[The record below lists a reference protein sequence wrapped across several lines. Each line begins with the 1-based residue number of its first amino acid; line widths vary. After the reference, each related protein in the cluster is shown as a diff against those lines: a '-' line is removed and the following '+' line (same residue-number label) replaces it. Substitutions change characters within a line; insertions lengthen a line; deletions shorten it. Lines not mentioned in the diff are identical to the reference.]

1 MTYKLNIKAISLAE
15 TLLDKPF
22 SDFDFTD
29 ENTVASLMYAIYIAN
44 TGSAKT
50 FEDFKTSVPSDVEK
64 STQDAMAYVMQFNR
78 QAEAEAEADV
88 PASTD
93 RAVGSRM
100 SELANYVIVHGGLDA
115 HYVMYEMDVH
125 EMAGFVEGINALKKE
140 RMEEQR
146 LWTYYTVLPHVG
158 SKVLKEPS
166 DLIVFEWEAAD
177 KKADMDK
184 MLDEAEAKLEKFL
197 NGGDKINGR

>member
-78 QAEAEAEADV
+78 QTEAESDV

-100 SELANYVIVHGGLDA
+100 SELANYVIIHGGLDP

-125 EMAGFVEGINALKKE
+125 EMSGFVEGINELKKE
-140 RMEEQR
+140 QMEEQR
-146 LWTYYTVLPHVG
+146 LWTYYTILPHVG
-158 SKVLKEPS
+158 NKVLKEPS
-166 DLIVFEWEAAD
+166 DLIVFGWEAAE
-177 KKADMDK
+177 KQAAMDK

-197 NGGDKINGR
+197 KEGDKINGR